1 MTPTCGNS
9 ASNRE
14 QNTSTSPTI
23 RSRRCAVTIPI
34 GRDVPDPRVWKA
46 ATLTIPAAF
55 ASAVHQSGYFNPDAR
70 TVISSL
76 LIHRHPGANASN
88 PFVVQSVGGTC
99 C

>member
-1 MTPTCGNS
+1 MG
-9 ASNRE
+9 
-14 QNTSTSPTI
+14 
-23 RSRRCAVTIPI
+23 TIPI

-55 ASAVHQSGYFNPDAR
+55 LGHLICPPNQPR

-76 LIHRHPGANASN
+76 LIHGHLGANASQ
-88 PFVVQSVGGTC
+88 PLVVQSVGGTC